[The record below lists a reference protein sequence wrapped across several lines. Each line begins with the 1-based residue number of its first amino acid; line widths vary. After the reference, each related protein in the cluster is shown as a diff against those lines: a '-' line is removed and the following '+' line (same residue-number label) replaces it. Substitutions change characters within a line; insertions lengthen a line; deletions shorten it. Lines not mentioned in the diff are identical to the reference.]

1 MKKLFLLIGFVIISF
16 AMQSQSVKFSV
27 YQPQSTYSPEPYD
40 FSGFSQALEKQEER
54 RNNAYEKRLELV
66 ELIAEKKMQISSD
79 EETQKWFRENIALK
93 LKEVDGLIGIGDYSG
108 AANAVSRIKGEIY
121 LNDELIR
128 KIKENKQNY

>member
-1 MKKLFLLIGFVIISF
+1 M
-16 AMQSQSVKFSV
+16 
-27 YQPQSTYSPEPYD
+27 
-40 FSGFSQALEKQEER
+40 
-54 RNNAYEKRLELV
+54 ELV

-79 EETQKWFRENIALK
+79 EETQKWFRENIEIK